1 MPDDTTPQELR
12 QQLGD
17 LDAEIAEFQFQGMS
31 GNVGT
36 GSEVRDSE
44 EIATDLTSREEQK
57 AVLGI
62 LQRRREVIRERLKQL
77 GE

>member
-1 MPDDTTPQELR
+1 MPDDITPRELR

-17 LDAEIAEFQFQGMS
+17 LDAEIAEFQGMS

-36 GSEVRDSE
+36 GGEVRDSE

-62 LQRRREVIRERLKQL
+62 LQRRREAISERLKQL

>member
-1 MPDDTTPQELR
+1 MPDDTTSHDLR

-17 LDAEIAEFQFQGMS
+17 LDAEIAELRS
-31 GNVGT
+31 ATGNAGT
-36 GSEVRDSE
+36 GGEVRDSE
-44 EIATDLTSREEQK
+44 EIATDLTSREEQQ

-62 LQRRREVIRERLKQL
+62 LQRRREAILERLKQL

>member
-17 LDAEIAEFQFQGMS
+17 LDAEIAEFQGMS

-62 LQRRREVIRERLKQL
+62 LQRRREAIRERLKQL